1 LRKKLDVPSLARMNG
16 MPHIAEARPR
26 VLPLEEPQDE
36 QPVAEALLGR
46 GASVGPPL
54 YAKAAEELQ
63 RQAATRASERD
74 QPESAACVPAELL
87 RARERPDAERASLLL
102 CVLPEQLPVSLTAAV
117 LVSAVRVAQ

>member
-1 LRKKLDVPSLARMNG
+1 

-26 VLPLEEPQDE
+26 VLPLEEPLDE

-54 YAKAAEELQ
+54 YAKATEELQ
-63 RQAATRASERD
+63 RQAATTRASE
-74 QPESAACVPAELL
+74 QEQSESAACVPAELL

>member
-1 LRKKLDVPSLARMNG
+1 MRKKLDVPSLARMNG

-63 RQAATRASERD
+63 RQATTRASERD

-87 RARERPDAERASLLL
+87 RARERPDAERASLLP